1 MMKESRLDTPIGSVQ
16 LFRGGTEGAPPLV
29 YLHSAGGETH
39 LEMLDDLSDDYDV
52 IVPVLPGWGESEG
65 GEAVDG
71 PEDIVFHLLDVF
83 DALGLGP
90 TTERPDGAKP
100 IVVGTSLGGWMAL
113 ELATRYPER
122 VAGLVL
128 VNPVGLHL
136 DGAPIEEMFGRSPA
150 ELAEMLFADQSHPIA
165 ATMHAMDEFT
175 GDVGKQVEIPIELV
189 VPMWKAMGATARIG
203 WDPYLHNPKLRGRL
217 HRVTVPVLVVAGAR
231 DGLVPRAHAETYA
244 AELPD
249 ARLEVVDDAAHWLPL
264 ERPKELA
271 ALVRAFAPV
280 TAAAASARP

>member
-1 MMKESRLDTPIGSVQ
+1 MEESRLETPLGAVQ
-16 LFRGGTEGAPPLV
+16 LFRAGRGRPLV

-39 LEMLDDLSDDYDV
+39 LGLLDDLARDFDV

-65 GEAVDG
+65 GDEIDG
-71 PEDIVFHLLDVF
+71 PEDVVFHLLDVF
-83 DALGLGP
+83 DALGFAADGP
-90 TTERPDGAKP
+90 RPL
-100 IVVGTSLGGWMAL
+100 VLGTSLGGWMAL
-113 ELATRYPER
+113 ELATRHAER
-122 VAGLVL
+122 VEGLVL

-136 DGAPIEEMFGRSPA
+136 DGAPIAEMFGRSPA

-165 ATMHAMDEFT
+165 AAMHAMDEFT

-189 VPMWKAMGATARIG
+189 LPMWKAMGATARIG

-217 HRVTVPVLVVAGAR
+217 HRVTVPVLVVAGAQ

-264 ERPKELA
+264 ERPQELA
-271 ALVRAFAPV
+271 ALVRAFAAV
-280 TAAAASARP
+280 AATPSANAT